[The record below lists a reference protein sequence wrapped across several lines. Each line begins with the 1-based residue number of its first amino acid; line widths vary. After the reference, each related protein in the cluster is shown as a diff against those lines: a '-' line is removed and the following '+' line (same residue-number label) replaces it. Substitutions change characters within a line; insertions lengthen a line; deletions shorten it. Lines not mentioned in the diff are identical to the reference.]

1 MTIFKTFAA
10 AALLIAVT
18 ALAAFAATT
27 TPRKMPAK
35 SSSVVSIS
43 LPGDL
48 GFAFKPGPGANLANA
63 LCLSCHSQSYVAT
76 QPPFGKAVWTAEI
89 LKMRNVYG
97 AKINDDQVAPLAE
110 YLTANYGTP

>member
-1 MTIFKTFAA
+1 MTIFKTLTTAA
-10 AALLIAVT
+10 ILIAVT

-27 TPRKMPAK
+27 PRTAPAK

-48 GFAFKPGPGANLANA
+48 GFAFKPGSGANLANA